1 MTSVVGKFSHI
12 KSYDG
17 NDVIHIGN
25 RNSLSISHIGD
36 ACVLT
41 NERKLDLKDVL
52 VVPNLKKKNCYLLE
66 ILLWIIY
73 VLLNSSHLALLLRI
87 KIKR

>member
-52 VVPNLKKKNCYLLE
+52 VVPNLKKKKLLSIGNFTMDNLCTFE
-66 ILLWIIY
+66 FISFGI
-73 VLLNSSHLALLLRI
+73 VVKDQN
-87 KIKR
+87 